1 MIKKYCKYRVLVILC
16 FVMGIGGIFSNAA
29 MASEEM
35 GSLNVEFQYRGRPF
49 SITGERTALHT
60 YVFNKGAPQKI
71 SITTLNWAPYIGE
84 NICKQGWVQQLTVAL
99 LASRGYEITATFL
112 PWARTIRMA
121 ETGSVDILYPEYF
134 IEPTA
139 PSDVYEGTKRV
150 EHLALSRKL
159 PGGNIVFMKRK
170 GEADRYKGNL
180 LNLEN
185 EKIVVVGGYQ
195 NTPEFD
201 ALMDMDFFDISKSVD
216 DLMNIKKLIN
226 NRINLIIG
234 DPAVIRFSIASG
246 MLSQNEKNR
255 IRQSI
260 EVVQPVIQYNHLYY
274 AISKKKPFWKHTLK
288 LVNTAIKEF
297 EASGLMFDIIKT
309 VNRTCGY
316 QMNEVFEPRL

>member
-1 MIKKYCKYRVLVILC
+1 MIHKYCKYTCFAILGLLLSLC
-16 FVMGIGGIFSNAA
+16 GIFSNAPR
-29 MASEEM
+29 ASDSM
-35 GSLNVEFQYRGRPF
+35 SSINVEFQYRGRPF
-49 SITGERTALHT
+49 SITGEKIAPQT
-60 YVFNKGAPQKI
+60 YLFNKGAPQKI

-84 NICKQGWVQQLTVAL
+84 NICKQGWVQQLTIAL

-139 PSDVYEGTKRV
+139 PSDVYEGTRRV

-159 PGGNIVFMKRK
+159 PGGPIVFMKRK

-185 EKIVVVGGYQ
+185 EKIGVVRGYQ

-226 NRINLIIG
+226 NRSNLIIG

-246 MLSQNEKNR
+246 MLSQNEKTR
-255 IRQSI
+255 ILQSI

-274 AISKKKPFWKHTLK
+274 AISKKKPNWKHTLK

-297 EASGLMFDIIKT
+297 EESGLMFDIIKT

-316 QMNEVFEPRL
+316 QDEELQPL